1 MRNNTIPL
9 TNQVVPV
16 SGNYVFSPED
26 NWASL
31 TANWAGGY
39 LVLPPGGINSA
50 PGQIGSPPNFPQNGD
65 QYCVADPVGRIA
77 NGHGNLAIYAGGNG
91 YEFMAGGALVTVFSI
106 VSGRILGQTTTVYS
120 TLDFNKQCLCFVFD
134 ANQNVWIVC

>member
-1 MRNNTIPL
+1 MRNYQIPVA
-9 TNQVVPV
+9 NQVVPV

-39 LVLPPGGINSA
+39 ISLPPGGTIGN
-50 PGQIGSPPNFPQNGD
+50 PGQPQAENNPSNGES
-65 QYCVADPVGRIA
+65 YCIADPGGRLA
-77 NGHGNLAIYAGGNG
+77 GGHGSLTVWSGFSG
-91 YEFMAGGALVTVFSI
+91 YEFMAGGALTTFFTI
-106 VSGRILGQTTTVYS
+106 ASGRILGGTTTVYS

-134 ANQNVWIVC
+134 ANQNLWIVC